1 MSFFS
6 KMSKNRI
13 IISVG
18 DHGAVMLNIV
28 GDIIQDKYFIENI
41 QDATIS
47 QIISCI
53 TAYKKSSIYLVL
65 NHSDQVYTEH
75 SMPICNRIIAKSLI
89 KMNLGNI
96 MSDCDIGSAFL
107 LTKPSAADKNWHYM
121 VATSRLND
129 LSKKLLEIILDNSG
143 NFCGILLL
151 PIELSCLCSKLLKLQ
166 DKDNSEWTIFIAYTK
181 TNHFRQVV
189 LHKGKIVHVN
199 NITIS
204 SDELLSDIIA
214 GKVHQEICDTILHLD
229 KFGYTKG
236 SVVDLYIITSSSIK
250 TSLLSFNFKDM
261 DSHIL
266 TPYELSKVLMLKQSA
281 SIMSEFCDT
290 VILCAITESSPS
302 KIFHTKST
310 NLFYKIFFVN
320 TYVIPSLLCL
330 ITLMSLFNISYMF
343 KINSNYDE
351 KINLLIRQEELVSRV
366 EKMNQDN
373 RVRQVSEMYETI
385 DVYKLLLA
393 DDFFSFDLIL
403 RLRKVD
409 LVGFNINYLSL
420 KTTDQGIA
428 IKLLLKFVQ
437 GKQFSDYYNKLKA
450 SITKE
455 FEDCRT
461 EVIDSL
467 PNISDD
473 QKIVVIKLE
482 K

>member
-1 MSFFS
+1 MLFFS
-6 KMSKNRI
+6 KISKNRI
-13 IISVG
+13 VISVG

-28 GDIIQDKYFIENI
+28 GDVIQDKYFIENI
-41 QDATIS
+41 QDVPIS

-53 TAYKKSSIYLVL
+53 TAYKRSPIYLVL
-65 NHSDQVYTEH
+65 NHSDQFYTEH
-75 SMPICNRIIAKSLI
+75 SMPMCNRLIARSLM
-89 KMNLGNI
+89 KMSLSNVMG
-96 MSDCDIGSAFL
+96 DCDIGSAFL
-107 LTKPSAADKNWHYM
+107 LSEPTVADKNWHYM
-121 VATSRLND
+121 LATSQLND
-129 LSKKLLEIILDNSG
+129 LSKKLLEVILDNSS

-151 PIELSCLCSKLLKLQ
+151 PIELSFLCSRLLKLQ
-166 DKDNSEWTIFIAYTK
+166 DKNNSEWTIFVAYTK
-181 TNHFRQVV
+181 TNHFRQIV

-199 NITIS
+199 NIIIS

-214 GKVHQEICDTILHLD
+214 GKVYQEICDTILHLE

-250 TSLLSFNFKDM
+250 TSLLSFHFKDM

-266 TPYELSKVLMLKQSA
+266 TPYELSKVLMLKQSV

-290 VILCAITESSPS
+290 VILYAITDNSPL

-330 ITLMSLFNISYMF
+330 ITLMSLLNISYIF
-343 KINSNYDE
+343 RINSNYDE
-351 KINLLIRQEELVSRV
+351 KINLLIRQEELISRV
-366 EKMNQDN
+366 EKINQDN
-373 RVRQVSEMYETI
+373 RVRQVNEMYETI

-393 DDFFSFDLIL
+393 GDFFSFDLIL

-409 LVGFNINYLSL
+409 FIGFNINYLSL
-420 KTTDQGIA
+420 DTTDQGIA

-437 GKQFSDYYNKLKA
+437 EKQFSDYYDKLKA
-450 SITKE
+450 NIAKE
-455 FEDCRT
+455 FKDCKT

-467 PNISDD
+467 PSISDD
-473 QKIVVIKLE
+473 QKIIVVKLE